1 MVIRLDEQ
9 VPRPAFSPTG
19 DKRAAYETHGTSFL
33 QYLARR
39 AAKSRILLPLRDLLA
54 VKRRGGP
61 EYAAALACFA
71 YFVTAAATSYGA
83 GYQQPNFTSERI
95 AEERDR
101 ETNALISATNTG
113 ANREIAATLRASLP
127 KIGVYESSERILG
140 TTVSLRGL
148 GMPAPSIFSFEVD
161 ASGRRAGLAA
171 WRGTA
176 RGTITTELAP
186 SLRGTT
192 VRAYG
197 SLALRDDAGSTGKA
211 TLNREGLVSI
221 TVTDR
226 SGGVYTLNAPLK

>member
-1 MVIRLDEQ
+1 MELRLDERLAS
-9 VPRPAFSPTG
+9 PYFSPSG
-19 DKRAAYETHGTSFL
+19 DARAPYETHGTTFL

-39 AAKSRILLPLRDLLA
+39 AAKTRVLLPLATLLREQRA
-54 VKRRGGP
+54 GGP
-61 EYAAALACFA
+61 EYAGALACFA

-186 SLRGTT
+186 SFSGSRVRG
-192 VRAYG
+192 YG
-197 SLALRDDAGSTGKA
+197 SLDLHGSDESRGRAEITRDGRVKIEVRDPFGALLR
-211 TLNREGLVSI
+211 LNGL
-221 TVTDR
+221 
-226 SGGVYTLNAPLK
+226 LK